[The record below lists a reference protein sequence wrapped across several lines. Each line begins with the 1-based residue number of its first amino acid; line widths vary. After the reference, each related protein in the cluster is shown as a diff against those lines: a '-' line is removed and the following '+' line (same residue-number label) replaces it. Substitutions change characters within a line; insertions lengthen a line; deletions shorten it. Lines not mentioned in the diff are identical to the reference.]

1 MSTITLNQT
10 LSLKSPAV
18 HLHALSAGHLTLPEK
33 YFVHPASATARRT
46 VPSLAFLIQHRHPTT
61 GKLTRLVFDLGLRR
75 DIQLYAV
82 PIQKHAE
89 TRQPLSTDPDV
100 VKSLA
105 RGGLTPGNIDYVVYS
120 HVHWDHVGEPRDFPT
135 STFVIGPG
143 ARDLLRG
150 TNRSLTGSHSF
161 FEPDLLPEERT
172 IELSDPDSSSKVD
185 RASDK
190 ETSGPDFHQPWTT
203 NPFNLPSI
211 DLFHDGTVYIVHA
224 PGHLP
229 GHINLLVK
237 TGPEPTNWVYLAGD
251 ACHDR
256 RIVRREREIG
266 EWVDDDGRVCC
277 IHADRKMAEQ
287 TIERIRGLEE
297 QGVEVIFAHDVEWE
311 DDARNKSRFFGSS

>member
-1 MSTITLNQT
+1 MSIIYLSVAIYPYPHFHNVTTTMSTITLNQT

-120 HVHWDHVGEPRDFPT
+120 HVCSPLQSVCLVHV
-135 STFVIGPG
+135 
-143 ARDLLRG
+143 
-150 TNRSLTGSHSF
+150 
-161 FEPDLLPEERT
+161 
-172 IELSDPDSSSKVD
+172 
-185 RASDK
+185 
-190 ETSGPDFHQPWTT
+190 
-203 NPFNLPSI
+203 
-211 DLFHDGTVYIVHA
+211 
-224 PGHLP
+224 
-229 GHINLLVK
+229 
-237 TGPEPTNWVYLAGD
+237 
-251 ACHDR
+251 
-256 RIVRREREIG
+256 
-266 EWVDDDGRVCC
+266 
-277 IHADRKMAEQ
+277 
-287 TIERIRGLEE
+287 
-297 QGVEVIFAHDVEWE
+297 
-311 DDARNKSRFFGSS
+311 